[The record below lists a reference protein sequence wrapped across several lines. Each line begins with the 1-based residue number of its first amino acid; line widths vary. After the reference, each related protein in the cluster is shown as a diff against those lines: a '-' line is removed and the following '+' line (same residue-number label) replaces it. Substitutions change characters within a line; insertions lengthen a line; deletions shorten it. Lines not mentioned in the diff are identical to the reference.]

1 MAEERLQKVLAN
13 AGVASRRTA
22 EEMIKAGRVTVN
34 GQVVTQLGTK
44 VDPARDMIAVDGNI
58 VAVGAGRIY
67 VLLNKP
73 VGVISSASDRWGRKT
88 VLDLVGLPG
97 RVYPVGRLDLDSEGL
112 ILLTNDGE
120 VTNVLTHPRYG
131 QQKTYLAL
139 VRGEPSDA
147 VLEQMTRGVELPDG
161 TAKAQDVRRIA
172 GVPNSAPGMTL
183 RKPEGMTWLEIT
195 LLEGRKREI
204 RRMLE
209 KLGHP
214 VERLIRI
221 RMGPLTLG
229 RLAPG
234 EWRHLTPAE
243 VRALRALV
251 EKARKPQRLQKE
263 PKPARQARPSARRT
277 SRPTARRNPSPRK
290 ERGGKGQR

>member
-13 AGVASRRTA
+13 AGIASRRTA

-44 VDPARDMIAVDGNI
+44 VDPDRDIIAVDGSI

-67 VLLNKP
+67 ILLNKP
-73 VGVISSASDRWGRKT
+73 VGVISAVSDRWGRKT
-88 VLDLVGLPG
+88 VLDLVELPG

-112 ILLTNDGE
+112 VLLTNDGE

-131 QQKTYLAL
+131 QPKTYLVL
-139 VRGEPSDA
+139 VRGEPNDA
-147 VLEQMTRGVELPDG
+147 VLEKMTRGVELPDG
-161 TAKAQDVRRIA
+161 VAKAQQVQRIA
-172 GVPNSAPGMTL
+172 GVPTSTPGMTL
-183 RKPEGMTWLEIT
+183 RKPEGMTWLEISMV
-195 LLEGRKREI
+195 EGRKREV

-209 KLGHP
+209 QLGHP

-221 RMGPLTLG
+221 RMGPLSLG

-251 EKARKPQRLQKE
+251 GKALLPQKE
-263 PKPARQARPSARRT
+263 RKLSRPVSPPARRT
-277 SRPTARRNPSPRK
+277 SGPSTRRNSLPRK
-290 ERGGKGQR
+290 ERGGKRQR